1 MVGKSQSYKGNRIS
15 PLQFVM
21 LLMLREKP
29 MYGYELLKTLRE
41 RFEGV
46 WTPQTGSVYP
56 ALKRLEE
63 HGLLRSTI
71 KDDTEYYALTQ
82 EGENFAEEGTTEIP
96 GDMQFMIRYFQILDG
111 AASGSKGRSPQR
123 PDHVFSRFFDQEA
136 SAEDRIK
143 LLRSARE
150 TLMSRMA
157 IVQTELE
164 ELEKK
169 AKTERGDQEWEQ

>member
-41 RFEGV
+41 EFEGV

-56 ALKRLEE
+56 ALKRLED
-63 HGLLRSTI
+63 HGLVHSTV
-71 KDDTEYYALTQ
+71 KDGTEYYALAR
-82 EGENFAEEGTTEIP
+82 EGEDFVAEGTTEIP
-96 GDMQFMIRYFQILDG
+96 GDMQFMIRYFQILDR
-111 AASGSKGRSPQR
+111 AASGQR
-123 PDHVFSRFFDQEA
+123 GQSLERPEHAFSRMFDQERV
-136 SAEDRIK
+136 STEDRLK
-143 LLRSARE
+143 MLHSARE
-150 TLMSRMA
+150 TLMSRLA

-169 AKTERGDQEWEQ
+169 VRTEKGDQ